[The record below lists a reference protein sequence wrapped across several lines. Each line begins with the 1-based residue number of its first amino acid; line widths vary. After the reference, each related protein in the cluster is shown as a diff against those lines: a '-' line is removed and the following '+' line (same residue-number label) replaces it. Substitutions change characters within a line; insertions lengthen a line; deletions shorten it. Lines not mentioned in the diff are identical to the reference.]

1 MSVGEVSN
9 REERPAYVRFERRPV
24 EDKEASLREG
34 RYMAKDVDFA
44 LVTPPYSKDCV
55 EQKVT
60 RWLEDLDRGVRDGR
74 IPQQWATLWKEGYQK
89 WQNGQEMPLHGTPI
103 LGWGVVSPA
112 QQKMLIAINCLTVED
127 LAQINDEG
135 MKRVG
140 MGGLELRNKA
150 KNWLASVK
158 DHGGL
163 TIQMSALEQENAQ
176 LKASVDGLKA
186 QVEALKGMIPQ
197 AQPTRVFHAQNEIS
211 AEDLLEPED
220 INPVEHDPVDYDP
233 VGYDPVEAY
242 TQKFGKKPHHKMKL
256 ESIEAALRG

>member
-34 RYMAKDVDFA
+34 RYVAKDVDFA
-44 LVTPPYSKDCV
+44 LITPPYSKDCV

-60 RWLEDLDRGVRDGR
+60 RWLEDLERGVRDGR

-89 WQNGQEMPLHGTPI
+89 WQNGQEMPLHGTPV
-103 LGWGVVSPA
+103 LGWGVISPA

-197 AQPTRVFHAQNEIS
+197 QPQMMQQPYVEQGIS
-211 AEDLLEPED
+211 ASDLLDDDPASVQTSEP
-220 INPVEHDPVDYDP
+220 P
-233 VGYDPVEAY
+233 
-242 TQKFGKKPHHKMKL
+242 KR
-256 ESIEAALRG
+256 RGRPPKSDTSADGVI

>member
-9 REERPAYVRFERRPV
+9 REERPAYVRFERRPI

-34 RYMAKDVDFA
+34 RYVAKDVDFA
-44 LVTPPYSKDCV
+44 LITPPYSKDCV

-60 RWLEDLDRGVRDGR
+60 RWLEDLERGVRDGR
-74 IPQQWATLWKEGYQK
+74 IPQQWATMWKEGYQK

-103 LGWGVVSPA
+103 LGWGVISPA

-197 AQPTRVFHAQNEIS
+197 QPQMMQQPYVEQGIS
-211 AEDLLEPED
+211 ASDLLDDDPASVQTSEP
-220 INPVEHDPVDYDP
+220 P
-233 VGYDPVEAY
+233 
-242 TQKFGKKPHHKMKL
+242 KR
-256 ESIEAALRG
+256 RGRPPKSDTSADGVI

>member
-140 MGGLELRNKA
+140 MGALDLRNKA

-163 TIQMSALEQENAQ
+163 TIQMSALEKENAN
-176 LKASVDGLKA
+176 LKASLDGLKA

-197 AQPTRVFHAQNEIS
+197 QPQMMQQPYVEQGIS
-211 AEDLLEPED
+211 ASDLLEDE
-220 INPVEHDPVDYDP
+220 PVAAHPSEPPKRRGRPPKSESTVDG
-233 VGYDPVEAY
+233 V
-242 TQKFGKKPHHKMKL
+242 
-256 ESIEAALRG
+256 I

>member
-9 REERPAYVRFERRPV
+9 REERPAYVRFERRPI

-34 RYMAKDVDFA
+34 RYVAKDVDFA
-44 LVTPPYSKDCV
+44 LITPPYSKDCV

-60 RWLEDLDRGVRDGR
+60 RWLEDLERGVRDGR

-103 LGWGVVSPA
+103 LGWGVISPA

-197 AQPTRVFHAQNEIS
+197 QPQMMQQPYVEQGIS
-211 AEDLLEPED
+211 ASDLLDDDPASVQTSEP
-220 INPVEHDPVDYDP
+220 P
-233 VGYDPVEAY
+233 
-242 TQKFGKKPHHKMKL
+242 KR
-256 ESIEAALRG
+256 RGRPPKSDTSADGVI

>member
-9 REERPAYVRFERRPV
+9 REERPAYVRFERRPI

-34 RYMAKDVDFA
+34 RYVAKDVDFA
-44 LVTPPYSKDCV
+44 LITPPYSKDCV

-60 RWLEDLDRGVRDGR
+60 RWLEDLERGVRDGR

-103 LGWGVVSPA
+103 LGWGVISPA

-197 AQPTRVFHAQNEIS
+197 QPQMMQQPYVEQGIS
-211 AEDLLEPED
+211 ASDLLDDDPASVQTSEP
-220 INPVEHDPVDYDP
+220 P
-233 VGYDPVEAY
+233 
-242 TQKFGKKPHHKMKL
+242 KR
-256 ESIEAALRG
+256 RGRHPKSDTSADGVI

>member
-44 LVTPPYSKDCV
+44 LITPPYSKDCV

-60 RWLEDLDRGVRDGR
+60 RWLEDLERGVRDGR

-103 LGWGVVSPA
+103 LGWGVISPA

-197 AQPTRVFHAQNEIS
+197 QPQMMQQPYVEQGIS
-211 AEDLLEPED
+211 ASDLLDDDPASVQTSEP
-220 INPVEHDPVDYDP
+220 P
-233 VGYDPVEAY
+233 
-242 TQKFGKKPHHKMKL
+242 KR
-256 ESIEAALRG
+256 RGRPPKSDTSADGVI

>member
-1 MSVGEVSN
+1 MSVGDVSN
-9 REERPAYVRFERRPV
+9 REERPAYVRFERRPI

-44 LVTPPYSKDCV
+44 LITPPYSKDCV

-60 RWLEDLDRGVRDGR
+60 RWIEDLDRGLRDGR
-74 IPQQWATLWKEGYQK
+74 IPKQWVDLWKDGYHK
-89 WQNGQEMPLHGTPI
+89 WQNGQEVPLHGTPI

-127 LAQINDEG
+127 LAQVNDEG
-135 MKRVG
+135 MKRIG

-150 KNWLASVK
+150 KNWLNSVK
-158 DHGGL
+158 DHGGV
-163 TIQMSALEQENAQ
+163 TIQMTALQQENNN
-176 LKASVDGLKA
+176 LKASLEGLKA

-197 AQPTRVFHAQNEIS
+197 AQPAQVFHMHNEIS

-220 INPVEHDPVDYDP
+220 VNPVEQ
-233 VGYDPVEAY
+233 DPVEYVPAVE
-242 TQKFGKKPHHKMKL
+242 KKRGRPPKQ
-256 ESIEAALRG
+256 AAA

>member
-1 MSVGEVSN
+1 M
-9 REERPAYVRFERRPV
+9 
-24 EDKEASLREG
+24 
-34 RYMAKDVDFA
+34 
-44 LVTPPYSKDCV
+44 
-55 EQKVT
+55 
-60 RWLEDLDRGVRDGR
+60 
-74 IPQQWATLWKEGYQK
+74 
-89 WQNGQEMPLHGTPI
+89 HGTPI
-103 LGWGVVSPA
+103 LGWDVISPA

-197 AQPTRVFHAQNEIS
+197 QPQMMQQPYVEQGIS
-211 AEDLLEPED
+211 ASDLLDDDPASVQTSEP
-220 INPVEHDPVDYDP
+220 P
-233 VGYDPVEAY
+233 
-242 TQKFGKKPHHKMKL
+242 KR
-256 ESIEAALRG
+256 RGRPPKSDTSADGVI